1 MQHALSSVRDSL
13 RSEGVLYPEFR
24 YKERTFHNHS
34 IPLYSMF
41 AEDPASYHMNQRMGL
56 QTPEEI
62 REVNESYRDQ
72 LLEQVKSFRGNRLLF
87 SGEDLSFLN
96 DEELKDLK
104 TFFTEQFGPS
114 ATFTILLYIR
124 NPIRYA
130 NSMVQ
135 EKLKHGSS
143 LNSAIDE
150 QIEFSGGGGFR
161 KIFER
166 FETCFSR
173 NRIWVIRFEDALK
186 DEFGVTGA
194 FFKAAGLNP
203 SLADQIPKEKMNP
216 SMSIEAGTLLA
227 VIHSA
232 QYQENRV
239 AESVPDSNNRVGEN
253 ESETNKLNLQ
263 RLIELPGQKFSL
275 STDFH
280 QTIWENSLNDME
292 WICNIYSLQHYRWV
306 EPKQAEPQ
314 SLWMRKAIHYLF
326 RWIHRQPISIR
337 KQILQALDA
346 DIQKNRLHFSKGK
359 RIYLKVMIKSLAVY
373 LFLLRLT
380 EKPLRFVLEKLY

>member
-72 LLEQVKSFRGNRLLF
+72 LLEQVKSFCGNRLLF

-227 VIHSA
+227 AIRSGPN
-232 QYQENRV
+232 QINRL
-239 AESVPDSNNRVGEN
+239 AESVPDSNNRVGES

-314 SLWMRKAIHYLF
+314 SLWSRKAIHYLF
-326 RWIHRQPISIR
+326 RWVHRQPISIR

-346 DIQKNRLHFSKGK
+346 DIQKK
-359 RIYLKVMIKSLAVY
+359 
-373 LFLLRLT
+373 
-380 EKPLRFVLEKLY
+380 